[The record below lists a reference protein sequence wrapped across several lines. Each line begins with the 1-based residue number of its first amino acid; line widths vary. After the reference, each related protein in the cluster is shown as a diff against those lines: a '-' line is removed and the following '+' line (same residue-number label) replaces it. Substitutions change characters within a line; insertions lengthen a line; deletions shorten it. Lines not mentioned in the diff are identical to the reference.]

1 MEQQTQI
8 IKENEYKIFFYPE
21 VSSTQDIARKIIHK
35 GEEKNFVVV
44 AERQIAGRGRGKRKW
59 FSPSGGLYLSIAIP
73 CSENMQKGL
82 SFLSSWAVAKTIE
95 EETSIIPQV
104 KWPNDILVE
113 KKKVAGV
120 LLEKVNTGKN
130 FSLAGIGVNINS
142 QEEDFPLFLRKK
154 VVSLKDILGREI
166 YMELFLNT
174 LLKNFFHNLKLLK
187 ERGFSYILGKWLE
200 FSFPL
205 GEPITF
211 HFASNIIEGFY
222 WGVGKEGELYL
233 RTLEGKILSFEGGEI
248 AGI

>member
-1 MEQQTQI
+1 MEQQIQI
-8 IKENEYKIFFYPE
+8 IKENEYKIFFYHE

-44 AERQIAGRGRGKRKW
+44 AERQIAGRGRGKRRW
-59 FSPSGGLYLSIAIP
+59 FSPSGGLYLSIAI
-73 CSENMQKGL
+73 SHSGNMQKGL

-95 EETSIIPQV
+95 EVTSIIPQV

-120 LLEKVNTGKN
+120 LLEKVDIKK

-142 QEEDFPLFLRKK
+142 QEEDFPLFLRRK

-187 ERGFSYILGKWLE
+187 ERGFSYILSKWLE

-211 HFASNIIEGFY
+211 HFASNIIDHF
-222 WGVGKEGELYL
+222 L
-233 RTLEGKILSFEGGEI
+233 KIRGQ
-248 AGI
+248 